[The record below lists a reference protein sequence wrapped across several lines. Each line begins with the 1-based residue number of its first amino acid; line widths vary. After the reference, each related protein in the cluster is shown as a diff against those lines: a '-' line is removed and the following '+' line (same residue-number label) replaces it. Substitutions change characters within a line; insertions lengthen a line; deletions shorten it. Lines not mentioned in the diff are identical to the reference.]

1 MPEINQQL
9 KQLKRTLEQ
18 TRLRDRPRLQRHLQ
32 QLERR
37 LKSGK
42 PVDKALPDLQKAI
55 ADSHA
60 RYLARLAGLPIPDY
74 PPELP
79 IAQHRDTIVEAL
91 RSNQVIILAGE
102 TGSGKTTQLPKM
114 CLELGR
120 GVAGMIGHTQPRRI
134 AARSIAERLA
144 FELKTETG
152 KQIGYQ
158 VRFHSRVSEQTVIK
172 LMTDGVLLAE
182 IQHDP
187 RLMAYDTLIIDEA
200 HERSLNIDFILGY
213 LKNLLPKRP
222 DLKVIVTSAT
232 IDTERFSR
240 HFSNAKVIE
249 VSGRSFPV
257 EVRYEPLNTA
267 DNADQNNSR
276 DLNQGILQAVDELSR
291 LGSGDVLVFLPGERQ
306 IRDAAEALRKHHP
319 PGVEILPLFARLSS
333 AEQDRIFRPH
343 KGRRIVLT
351 TNVAETALT
360 VPGIH
365 YVIDS
370 GEARISRYSTRNRV
384 QQLPIEKISR
394 ASADQRKGRCGR
406 IASGVCIRLYAADD
420 FEARTEFTDP
430 EIQRTNL
437 AAVILRML
445 ALGIGDIEDYPFME
459 KPQSKAINDGYRLL
473 FELGAVDTQRKLTV
487 MGKNLSRFATDPR
500 ISRMLMEASVEACL
514 AELLVIAGFLSVADP
529 RERPLEK
536 RQQAAEVHK
545 QYLDSNSEFIAIVKL
560 WNDWQQAMHELSRR
574 QLRRWCSE
582 HFLSFMR
589 MLEWRDIY
597 QQLNKQVREMRLSV
611 NEQPAEADNIH
622 RAVLSGLISQIG
634 FRDEEKV
641 YKGSHGKQFRIFP
654 GSLLA
659 GKSGKWIMAA
669 QLIETRQLYAHTIAP
684 IKTEWVER
692 LAQHLLK
699 YQYGD
704 IHFDVRSG
712 GVMARVQV
720 SLFGLVLVAARQVYY
735 GSVNPQLAR
744 EYFIREGLVQGLY
757 QSKAASLLHNRAL
770 LEEVGQL
777 EQKSRRRD
785 LLADEQLL
793 YAFYDTHVPANI
805 VNAAGFEKWLKKEQK
820 HTPDILRLKREQ
832 VLQGDESVASGEHFP
847 DYLYLDGIPIALQYY
862 FDPADEKDGVTAQI
876 PLALLNQLQEQRFAW
891 LVPGLIRDKIIA
903 LMRALP
909 KPIRRKLVPIPDF
922 ADACLQ
928 SMQDNGVALYEQL
941 ASNLLRITGVQIDKS
956 SWNESAL
963 PDHLRMRY
971 EVVDEQGK
979 LIKVSRSL
987 SALQDLLGEQAAH
1000 APASGTGHELE
1011 RDHISDWDFD
1021 ELPTRVSVQRHGI
1034 DMALY
1039 PALSDVNGKVCI
1051 RLYDTQARAD
1061 TEHLQGL
1068 RALFMITSAD
1078 KLAYVSKHIPQIKNM
1093 CLHYTAVGTC
1103 DGLKS
1108 DFIQAI
1114 LAHTWTQDQLAV
1126 RTRQQFQQHSE
1137 QLREHL
1143 ITHVNSMAASLAQTL
1158 QQFHQL
1164 RSQLGGSVDLNQMQA
1179 VADIQQQLA
1188 WLVYPGFIRQVA
1200 YHHLQHYPRY
1210 LKAIQMRL
1218 QRLQHNVERDRP
1230 LQLQLQP
1237 YWSAWL
1243 RHAGDSPDS
1252 APADEG
1258 WWSFRWQIEEFRV
1271 SLFAQE
1277 LKTSGSVSAKRLD
1290 GLLRQ
1295 L

>member
-1 MPEINQQL
+1 MPDINQQL
-9 KQLKRTLEQ
+9 KQIKRDLEQ
-18 TRLRDRPRLQRHLQ
+18 TRLCDRPRLQRQLH

-42 PVDKALPDLQKAI
+42 PVDKALPELEKAI
-55 ADSHA
+55 ARSTADYST
-60 RYLARLAGLPIPDY
+60 RLASLPTPDY

-79 IAQHRDTIVEAL
+79 ISQHRDAILEAL
-91 RSNQVIILAGE
+91 RNNQVIILAGE
-102 TGSGKTTQLPKM
+102 TGSGKTTQLPKF

-120 GVAGMIGHTQPRRI
+120 GVAGLIGHTQPRRI

-213 LKNLLPKRP
+213 LKDLLPKRP

-240 HFSNAKVIE
+240 HFNNAKVIE

-257 EVRYEPLNTA
+257 EVRYEPLKTA
-267 DNADQNNSR
+267 DNANDSNSR

-291 LGSGDVLVFLPGERQ
+291 QGPGDVLVFLPGERQ

-365 YVIDS
+365 YVVDG

-406 IASGVCIRLYAADD
+406 VADGVCIRLYAADD
-420 FEARTEFTDP
+420 FEARSEFTDP
-430 EIQRTNL
+430 EIKRTNL

-445 ALGIGDIEDYPFME
+445 ALDIGEIESYPFME
-459 KPQSKAINDGYRLL
+459 KPENKAINDGYRLL
-473 FELGAVDTQRKLTV
+473 YELGAVDTERKLTV

-514 AELLVIAGFLSVADP
+514 AEVLVIAGFLSVADP

-536 RQQAAEVHK
+536 RQQAAEAHK
-545 QYLDSNSEFIAIVKL
+545 EYISENSEFIAIVNL
-560 WNDWQQAMHELSRR
+560 WNGWQQAMHDLSRR

-597 QQLNKQVREMRLSV
+597 QQLHRQVKEMRLGV
-611 NEQPAEADNIH
+611 NDQPAAVDNIH

-654 GSLLA
+654 GSPLC
-659 GKSGKWIMAA
+659 GKSGKWVMAA
-669 QLIETRQLYAHTIAP
+669 QLIETRQLYAHIIAP

-692 LAQHLLK
+692 LAQHLTK
-699 YQYGD
+699 QQYSD
-704 IHFDVRSG
+704 IHFDQRSG

-720 SLFGLVLVAARQVYY
+720 SLFGLVLVAARRVYY

-777 EQKSRRRD
+777 EHKSRRRD

-793 YAFYDTHVPANI
+793 YTFYDAQVPARI
-805 VNAAGFEKWLKKEQK
+805 VNAAGFEKWLKKEQQRA
-820 HTPDILRLKREQ
+820 PDTLKLTREH
-832 VLQGDESVASGEHFP
+832 VLQGDESVVSGEDFP
-847 DYLYLDGIPIALQYY
+847 DVLNIDGIPIALQYY

-876 PLALLNQLQEQRFAW
+876 PLAVLNQLQEERFAW

-922 ADACLQ
+922 ADACLL
-928 SMQDNGVALYEQL
+928 SMQSDGADLYQQL
-941 ASNLLRITGVQIDKS
+941 GFHLQRITGVSIAKS
-956 SWNESAL
+956 NWNESAL
-963 PDHLRMRY
+963 SDHLRMRY
-971 EVVDEQGK
+971 EVLDEQGK
-979 LIKVSRSL
+979 LIESSRSL
-987 SALQDLLGEQAAH
+987 LELQGLLGDQAAH
-1000 APASGTGHELE
+1000 VPAAGTGHALE
-1011 RDHISDWDFD
+1011 RDDIRDWDFD
-1021 ELPTRVSVQRHGI
+1021 ELPTQVKVQRHGI

-1039 PALSDVNGKVCI
+1039 PALTDVDGKVSI
-1051 RLYDTQARAD
+1051 RLYDTPKRAD
-1061 TEHLQGL
+1061 AEHLQGL
-1068 RALFMITSAD
+1068 QALFSLTSAD
-1078 KLAYVSKHIPQIKNM
+1078 KLAYLRKHIPHLKDM
-1093 CLHYTAVGTC
+1093 CLHYTAVGNC

-1108 DFIQAI
+1108 DFIHAI
-1114 LAHTWTQDQLAV
+1114 LADSWTPDQLAI
-1126 RTRQQFQQHSE
+1126 RNRQQFQQHSE
-1137 QLREHL
+1137 QLREQL
-1143 ITHVNSMAASLAQTL
+1143 ITHAGSIAECLAQTL

-1164 RSQLGGSVDLNQMQA
+1164 KSKLGGSIALNQMQA
-1179 VADIQQQLA
+1179 LADIKQQLD
-1188 WLVYPGFIRQVA
+1188 WLIYPGFIRQVA
-1200 YHHLQHYPRY
+1200 YRHLQHYPRY

-1218 QRLQHNVERDRP
+1218 ERLQHNVERDRP
-1230 LQLQLQP
+1230 LLLQLQP

-1243 RHAGDSPDS
+1243 RHAGDRPDS
-1252 APADEG
+1252 APINDG
-1258 WWSFRWQIEEFRV
+1258 WWDLRWQIEEFRV

-1277 LKTSGSVSAKRLD
+1277 LKTSGPVSAKRLD
-1290 GLLRQ
+1290 AALRQ

>member
-1 MPEINQQL
+1 MPEID
-9 KQLKRTLEQ
+9 KQLVQIKRSLQQ
-18 TRLRDRPRLQRHLQ
+18 TRLRDRPRLQRRLQ
-32 QLERR
+32 QVELRVR
-37 LKSGK
+37 SGK
-42 PVDKALPDLQKAI
+42 PVDRAMPDLEQAI
-55 ADSHA
+55 ARSNA
-60 RYLARLAGLPIPDY
+60 EYEARLAGLPTPDY

-79 IAQHRDTIVEAL
+79 ITQHRDTILEAL
-91 RSNQVIILAGE
+91 RDNQVIILAGE
-102 TGSGKTTQLPKM
+102 TGSGKTTQIPKF

-158 VRFHSRVSEQTVIK
+158 VRFHSKVSDQTVIK

-200 HERSLNIDFILGY
+200 HERSLNIDFMLGY
-213 LKNLLPKRP
+213 LQNLLPKRP
-222 DLKVIVTSAT
+222 DLKLIVTSAT

-240 HFSNAKVIE
+240 HFNNAKVIE

-267 DNADQNNSR
+267 DNSDDSSSR

-291 LGSGDVLVFLPGERQ
+291 QGAGDVLVFLPGERQ

-333 AEQDRIFRPH
+333 AEQDRIFRAH
-343 KGRRIVLT
+343 KGRRIVLA

-406 IASGVCIRLYAADD
+406 VADGVCIRLYAADD
-420 FEARTEFTDP
+420 FEARAEFTDP
-430 EIQRTNL
+430 EIKRTNL

-459 KPQSKAINDGYRLL
+459 KPENKAINDGYRLL
-473 FELGAVDTQRKLTV
+473 FELGAVDSQRKLTS
-487 MGKNLSRFATDPR
+487 MGKNLSRFPTDPR
-500 ISRMLMEASVEACL
+500 ISRMLMEASVEGCQ
-514 AELLVIAGFLSVADP
+514 AEVLVIAGFLSVADP
-529 RERPLEK
+529 RERPLDK
-536 RQQAAEVHK
+536 KQQAAEAHK
-545 QYLDSNSEFIAIVKL
+545 AYIASNSEFIAIVNI
-560 WNDWQQAMHELSRR
+560 WNDWQQAMHDLSRR
-574 QLRRWCSE
+574 QLRRWCSD

-597 QQLNKQVREMRLSV
+597 QQLYKQVREMRLSV
-611 NEQPAEADNIH
+611 NDQPAEADNIH

-654 GSLLA
+654 GSPLY

-684 IKTEWVER
+684 IRIEWVEK

-699 YQYGD
+699 HQYSD

-712 GVMARVQV
+712 GVMASVQV
-720 SLFGLVLVAARQVYY
+720 GLFGLVLVAARRVYY
-735 GSVNPQLAR
+735 GSINPQLAR
-744 EYFIREGLVQGLY
+744 EYFIREGLVQGQY
-757 QSKAASLLHNRAL
+757 QSKAACLLHNRAL

-777 EQKSRRRD
+777 EHKSRRRD
-785 LLADEQLL
+785 LLADEQRL
-793 YAFYDTHVPANI
+793 YSFYDAHVPARI
-805 VNAAGFEKWLKKEQK
+805 VNAAGFEKWIKKEQRQ
-820 HTPDILRLKREQ
+820 TPDILKLTRKE
-832 VLQGDESVASGEHFP
+832 VLQGDESAASGEHFP
-847 DYLYLDGIPIALQYY
+847 DFLYMDGIPIALHYY

-876 PLALLNQLQEQRFAW
+876 PLAVLNQLQQERFAW

-928 SMQDNGVALYEQL
+928 SMQRDGTALYEQL
-941 ASNLLRITGVQIDKS
+941 GFHLQRITGVQIDKS

-971 EVVDEQGK
+971 EVIDEQGE
-979 LIKVSRSL
+979 LIKASRSL
-987 SALQDLLGEQAAH
+987 PELQDLLGEQAAH
-1000 APASGTGHELE
+1000 APAAGTGHALE
-1011 RDHISDWDFD
+1011 RDDIRDWDFD
-1021 ELPTRVSVQRHGI
+1021 ELPTQVMVHRHGI
-1034 DMALY
+1034 DMTLY
-1039 PALSDVNGKVCI
+1039 PALTDDNGKVSI
-1051 RLYDTQARAD
+1051 RLYDTPARAD
-1061 TEHLQGL
+1061 AEHLQGL
-1068 RALFMITSAD
+1068 RALFTQTSAD
-1078 KLAYVSKHIPQIKNM
+1078 KLSYVRKHIPHIKSM
-1093 CLHYTAVGTC
+1093 CLHYTAVGDC

-1108 DFIQAI
+1108 DVMQAV
-1114 LAHTWTQDQLAV
+1114 LASTWTCEQLGI
-1126 RTRQQFQQHSE
+1126 RNRQQFRQHSE
-1137 QLREHL
+1137 RVREQL
-1143 ITHVNSMAASLAQTL
+1143 ITHASGMAELLAQTL
-1158 QQFHQL
+1158 QQYHQL
-1164 RSQLGGSVDLNQMQA
+1164 RSQLGGSVALNQMQA
-1179 VADIQQQLA
+1179 IADIQQQLA

-1200 YHHLQHYPRY
+1200 YPHLQHYPRY
-1210 LKAIQMRL
+1210 LKAVQMRL
-1218 QRLQHNVERDRP
+1218 QRMQHNVERDRP

-1243 RHAGDSPDS
+1243 RHAGDSPGGVPLD
-1252 APADEG
+1252 DG
-1258 WWSFRWQIEEFRV
+1258 WWAFRWQIEEFRV

-1277 LKTSGSVSAKRLD
+1277 LKTSGPVSAKRLD
-1290 GLLRQ
+1290 GMLRQ

>member
-1 MPEINQQL
+1 MSDID
-9 KQLKRTLEQ
+9 KQLTQIKSSLEQ
-18 TRLRDRPRLQRHLQ
+18 TRLRDRPRLLRRLQ
-32 QLERR
+32 QVERR
-37 LKSGK
+37 LREGK
-42 PVDKALPDLQKAI
+42 PVDKALLDLEKAI
-55 ADSHA
+55 AHSHTE
-60 RYLARLAGLPIPDY
+60 YLTRLAGLPTPDY

-79 IAQHRDTIVEAL
+79 VSQHRDVILEAL
-91 RSNQVIILAGE
+91 RSSQVIILAGE

-120 GVAGMIGHTQPRRI
+120 GAAGMIGHTQPRRI

-158 VRFHSRVSEQTVIK
+158 VRFHSSVSEQTVIK

-232 IDTERFSR
+232 IDTERFSK
-240 HFSNAKVIE
+240 HFDNARVIE

-257 EVRYEPLNTA
+257 EVRYEPLNSA
-267 DNADQNNSR
+267 DNTDESSSR
-276 DLNQGILQAVDELSR
+276 DMNQGILQAVDELSR
-291 LGSGDVLVFLPGERQ
+291 QGPGDVLVFLPGERQ

-365 YVIDS
+365 YVVDS

-406 IASGVCIRLYAADD
+406 IADGVCIRLYAADD
-420 FEARTEFTDP
+420 YEARTEFTDP
-430 EIQRTNL
+430 EIKRTNL

-459 KPQSKAINDGYRLL
+459 KPENKAINDGYRLL
-473 FELGAVDTQRKLTV
+473 FELRAVDSQRKLTA
-487 MGKNLSRFATDPR
+487 MGKKLSRLATDPR
-500 ISRMLMEASVEACL
+500 ISRMLMEASDEACL
-514 AELLVIAGFLSVADP
+514 AEVLVIAGFLSVADP

-536 RQQAAEVHK
+536 RQQAAEAHK
-545 QYLDSNSEFIAIVKL
+545 AYISENFEFIAVVKL
-560 WNDWQQAMHELSRR
+560 WQDWQQAMHDLSRR
-574 QLRRWCSE
+574 QLRRWCRE

-597 QQLNKQVREMRLSV
+597 QQLHRQVREMRLSV
-611 NEQPAEADNIH
+611 NDQPAEVDNIH
-622 RAVLSGLISQIG
+622 RAVLSGLVSQIG

-654 GSLLA
+654 GSPLC
-659 GKSGKWIMAA
+659 GKSGKWVMAA
-669 QLIETRQLYAHTIAP
+669 QLIETRQLYAHMIAP
-684 IKTEWVER
+684 IRTEWVEKQ
-692 LAQHLLK
+692 AQHLLK
-699 YQYGD
+699 QQYSD
-704 IHFDVRSG
+704 VHFDVRSG
-712 GVMARVQV
+712 GVMASVQV
-720 SLFGLVLVAARQVYY
+720 SLFGLILVAARRVYY

-757 QSKAASLLHNRAL
+757 QSQAASLLHNRAL

-777 EQKSRRRD
+777 EHKSRRRD

-793 YAFYDTHVPANI
+793 YDFYDAQLPARI
-805 VNAAGFEKWLKKEQK
+805 VNAAGFEKWLKKEQRQS
-820 HTPDILRLKREQ
+820 PDMLRLTRAD
-832 VLQGDESVASGEHFP
+832 VLMGDESVASGEHFP
-847 DYLYLDGIPIALQYY
+847 DYLYMDGIPLALQYY

-876 PLALLNQLQEQRFAW
+876 PLAVLNQLQENRFAW
-891 LVPGLIRDKIIA
+891 LVPGLIRDKVIA

-909 KPIRRKLVPIPDF
+909 KPVRRKLVPIPDF

-928 SMQDNGVALYEQL
+928 SMHSDGADLYEQL
-941 ASNLLRITGVQIDKS
+941 SFHLQRITGVKIDQS
-956 SWNESAL
+956 SWNDSAL
-963 PDHLRMRY
+963 VDHLRMRY
-971 EVVDEQGK
+971 EVMDEQGE
-979 LIKVSRSL
+979 LIMASRSL
-987 SALQDLLGEQAAH
+987 SELQNVLGEQAAS
-1000 APASGTGHELE
+1000 APAAGTGHVLE
-1011 RDHISDWDFD
+1011 RDEICEWDF
-1021 ELPTRVSVQRHGI
+1021 EALPKQVTVQRHGI
-1034 DMALY
+1034 DMTLY
-1039 PALSDVNGKVCI
+1039 PALTHVDGKVSI
-1051 RLYDTQARAD
+1051 RLYDTAKRAD
-1061 TEHLQGL
+1061 SEHLQGL
-1068 RALFMITSAD
+1068 RALFTLTSTD
-1078 KLAYVSKHIPQIKNM
+1078 KLAYVRKHIPHIKNM
-1093 CLHYTAVGTC
+1093 CLHYTAVGNC
-1103 DGLKS
+1103 DGLKT
-1108 DFIQAI
+1108 DFMHAI
-1114 LAHTWTQDQLAV
+1114 LLGTWTEEQLTA
-1126 RTRQQFQQHSE
+1126 RDRLQFQLHSD
-1137 QLREHL
+1137 QVRSQL
-1143 ITHVNSMAASLAQTL
+1143 ITHAGSIADSLAQTL
-1158 QQFHQL
+1158 QLFHQL
-1164 RSQLGGSVDLNQMQA
+1164 RSQLSGSIALNQMQA
-1179 VADIQQQLA
+1179 IADIQQQLA
-1188 WLVYPGFIRQVA
+1188 WLIYPGFIRQVD
-1200 YHHLQHYPRY
+1200 YRHLQHYPRY

-1243 RHAGDSPDS
+1243 QHAGDRPDS
-1252 APADEG
+1252 VPPNEG
-1258 WWSFRWQIEEFRV
+1258 WWAFRWQIEEFRV
-1271 SLFAQE
+1271 SLFAQA
-1277 LKTSGSVSAKRLD
+1277 LKTSGPVSAKRLD
-1290 GLLRQ
+1290 GLLAQ